1 MSARVPWSSSIP
13 DSGYFRKEVHECII
27 ILNVR
32 SRSRSLPKTHS
43 FHSLKSFLT
52 HRFARSFGLRVNPL
66 RVVMPVNHVY
76 SCTYGRLKLE
86 EAILKIRDFTEE
98 EGRYDLFV
106 GTDSQVEN
114 GKTLFVT
121 SIVVHRVTKGAIFFI
136 NSRLTERVFTI
147 RDRLIEEAYR
157 SLQMA
162 QRINELGAV
171 LGCEICSDVKCLTID
186 ADVGEGGASRD
197 VIRAIVGMVAAFG
210 YSCRFKP
217 ECSTIKVADKY
228 TKVRVPAE
236 PAPAPAT

>member
-1 MSARVPWSSSIP
+1 
-13 DSGYFRKEVHECII
+13 
-27 ILNVR
+27 VR
-32 SRSRSLPKTHS
+32 
-43 FHSLKSFLT
+43 
-52 HRFARSFGLRVNPL
+52 
-66 RVVMPVNHVY
+66 PVNHVY

-136 NSRLTERVFTI
+136 NSRLSERVFTI

-162 QRINELGAV
+162 QRINELGAA

-186 ADVGEGGASRD
+186 ADVGENGASRD